1 MVGIVSGMRCGI
13 FIFLLLA
20 SAVFGSGLEFHA
32 PTEELL
38 KQNPLCLTA
47 SGRAELSFEKTC
59 AILVRDDL
67 LAAVQRSY
75 AAGLPEGEPPEFTVE
90 QLAPGMYHYTN
101 RLGQETMIEEVS
113 VTLDAGKKITLAL
126 YSEGRRFFGNY
137 QSLCQVEVVPCG
149 PDQVAYTVTV
159 YARPESAA
167 ARFFS
172 RVTPVKTYFR
182 HKMKEM
188 TGLVVEVCD
197 RIPTDESK
205 GGNHVVVSF

>member
-1 MVGIVSGMRCGI
+1 MKRTLLFLFILVGT
-13 FIFLLLA
+13 
-20 SAVFGSGLEFHA
+20 VFGRDQDVRVPA
-32 PTEELL
+32 EELL
-38 KQNPLCLTA
+38 KQDPLCLTA
-47 SGRAELSFEKTC
+47 SGRIAISFEKTC
-59 AILVRDDL
+59 AILVREDL
-67 LAAVQRSY
+67 LAAIQRSY
-75 AAGLPEGEPPEFTVE
+75 AAGLPEGKPPEFTV
-90 QLAPGMYHYTN
+90 QQTAPGMYHYIN

-113 VTLDAGKKITLAL
+113 VELNAGKKITLAL

-137 QSLCQVEVVPCG
+137 QSLCQVEVVPFG
-149 PDQVAYTVTV
+149 PDQVAYNVTV

-205 GGNHVVVSF
+205 GENHVVASF

>member
-1 MVGIVSGMRCGI
+1 MRGNI
-13 FIFLLLA
+13 LILTLLA
-20 SAVFGSGLEFHA
+20 GVAFGDGLASHA
-32 PTEELL
+32 STQELM
-38 KQNPLCLTA
+38 KQKPLCLTA
-47 SGRAELSFEKTC
+47 SGRAEIRFEKAC
-59 AILVRDDL
+59 SL
-67 LAAVQRSY
+67 LLLDNLLGAVQESY
-75 AAGLPEGEPPEFTVE
+75 AAGLPEGEVPEFTVH
-90 QLAPGMYHYTN
+90 QTAPGFYRYTN
-101 RLGQETMIEEVS
+101 RQGWETTVERVS
-113 VTLDAGKKITLAL
+113 VKCVPGQKITLAV

-137 QSLCQVEVVPCG
+137 QSLCQVEVVPFDPG
-149 PDQVAYTVTV
+149 QVAYTVTV

-205 GGNHVVVSF
+205 GENHVASAN